1 MYAVVQTGGKQYRV
15 AEGDIICVEKLNA
28 EVGSKVTLNEVLV
41 IGDAAKTIVG
51 TPFVEGAA
59 VTANV
64 VENGKAKKVIVFKY
78 KAKKDY
84 RRKKGHRQP
93 FTKLEI
99 KSIVASGAAAPKA
112 PAKKA
117 EPKAEVKAEAPKA
130 EAKSVNLKSLKKA
143 ELIQFAADNNIKLDP
158 KATNADMIAA
168 IEAALK

>member
-28 EVGSKVTLNEVLV
+28 EVGSVVTLDEVLV
-41 IGDAAKTIVG
+41 VSDDANTVVG

-59 VTANV
+59 VTAEV
-64 VENGKAKKVIVFKY
+64 LENGKAKKVVIFKY

-99 KSIVASGAAAPKA
+99 KSVSANGFKAAPKA
-112 PAKKA
+112 AA
-117 EPKAEVKAEAPKA
+117 KAEVKAEAKA
-130 EAKSVNLKSLKKA
+130 SEEPANIRTMKKD
-143 ELIQFAADNNIKLDP
+143 ELVQFAAGKGIELDSKLT
-158 KATNADMIAA
+158 KAEMITA
-168 IEAALK
+168 IEAAIK